1 MRSIAAVGIVGLGLI
16 GAACGDSAKQ
26 PTPKVGVVNAAAAA
40 TESGAEPARQ
50 LVPALLDLLLA
61 LGGLDKLGCGV
72 HSPSSRACPVERFGS
87 RAAAFDPI
95 GEQR

>member
-40 TESGAEPARQ
+40 TESGAEPAKEAKHEA
-50 LVPALLDLLLA
+50 PDTHGMPGMADLF
-61 LGGLDKLGCGV
+61 K
-72 HSPSSRACPVERFGS
+72 
-87 RAAAFDPI
+87 
-95 GEQR
+95 GEEKPEKK